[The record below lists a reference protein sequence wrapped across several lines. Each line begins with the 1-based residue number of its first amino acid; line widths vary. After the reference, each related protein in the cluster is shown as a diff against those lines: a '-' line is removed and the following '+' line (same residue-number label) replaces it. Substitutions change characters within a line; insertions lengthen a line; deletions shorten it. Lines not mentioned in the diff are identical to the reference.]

1 MGAGKSTLGP
11 LIAERL
17 GRPFVSVDAVVEERS
32 GTSISDLF
40 ETRGEATFRELEEE
54 ATADV
59 LSRHPLA
66 VVELGGGALASERT
80 RMLLA
85 ELALRTDDVEGA
97 VWHATMALERLE
109 AGEYNHACG
118 LEALGEAMRRGAN
131 NVEAEGLFRE
141 GLVAFVKLGAGGAAA
156 DCLDG
161 LAQLAYADGD
171 LGRTGCLRGA
181 ADTLRREWAWRRIRN
196 DVILP
201 TGDDDEYARG
211 ARMTFDEAVQYA
223 LASIH

>member
-1 MGAGKSTLGP
+1 
-11 LIAERL
+11 
-17 GRPFVSVDAVVEERS
+17 
-32 GTSISDLF
+32 
-40 ETRGEATFRELEEE
+40 
-54 ATADV
+54 
-59 LSRHPLA
+59 
-66 VVELGGGALASERT
+66 
-80 RMLLA
+80 
-85 ELALRTDDVEGA
+85 
-97 VWHATMALERLE
+97 
-109 AGEYNHACG
+109 
-118 LEALGEAMRRGAN
+118 MRRGGN
-131 NVEAEGLFRE
+131 NVEAEGLFRD

-211 ARMTFDEAVQYA
+211 ARMTFDEAVQFA